1 MDPTSIIG
9 IVLGIGLV
17 LGSGLI
23 EGLPPSSLI
32 APTALMIILGGTAGA
47 TMTCY
52 SMNELKTLIAA
63 TGTAFK
69 KRTVELPELF
79 ETFGELATL
88 ARREGLLVLEN
99 HPIPIDSLLLKRG
112 VSLIVD
118 GTEPTL
124 LRDMLTTE
132 LYTYEERAK
141 TMASIWATAGGFA
154 PTMGIIG
161 TVMGLILVM
170 GNLENAS
177 ELGPSIA
184 VAFMATF
191 YGVSSANLVMLP
203 IGKKM
208 AFAAKEET
216 QIGLVIVEG
225 LVSIQS
231 GDNPRV
237 VQEKL
242 KSYIDESMW
251 GQLHI
256 KAPAKEGK

>member
-9 IVLGIGLV
+9 IILGITLV
-17 LGSGLI
+17 VGSGLI

-52 SMNELKTLIAA
+52 SMNELKMLVSA

-99 HPIPIDSLLLKRG
+99 HPIPIDSPLLKRG
-112 VSLIVD
+112 VGLIVD

-132 LYTYEERAK
+132 LYTFEERSK
-141 TMASIWATAGGFA
+141 VMASVWATAGGFA

-191 YGVSSANLVMLP
+191 YGVSSANLIMLP

-208 AFAAKEET
+208 ALAAKEET

-242 KSYIDESMW
+242 KSYIDETLW
-251 GQLHI
+251 AQLHV

>member
-9 IVLGIGLV
+9 IILGVGLV
-17 LGSGLI
+17 VGMGLE
-23 EGLPPSSLI
+23 EGLAPSSLI
-32 APTALMIILGGTAGA
+32 APTALVIILGGTGGA

-52 SMNELKTLIAA
+52 SMNELKMLISA
-63 TGTAFK
+63 TSTAFK
-69 KRTVELPELF
+69 KRTIELPALF

-99 HPIPIDSLLLKRG
+99 HPIPINSALLKRG

-132 LYTYEERAK
+132 LYTFEERAK
-141 TMASIWATAGGFA
+141 VMASIWATAGGFA

-170 GNLENAS
+170 GNLDNAA

-191 YGVSSANLVMLP
+191 YGVSFANLIMLP
-203 IGKKM
+203 ISKKM
-208 AFAAKEET
+208 SLVAKEET

-242 KSYIDESMW
+242 KSYIDETLWS
-251 GQLHI
+251 QLHI

>member
-9 IVLGIGLV
+9 IILGIVLV
-17 LGSGLI
+17 VGAGI
-23 EGLPPSSLI
+23 EEGLPPSSLI
-32 APTALMIILGGTAGA
+32 APSALVIILGGTIGA

-52 SMNELKTLIAA
+52 SMNEIKSLISA
-63 TGTAFK
+63 TSSAFK
-69 KRTVELPELF
+69 KRTVEFPDLF
-79 ETFGELATL
+79 EMFGELATL

-99 HPIPIDSLLLKRG
+99 HPIPIDSPLLKRG
-112 VSLIVD
+112 VGLIVD
-118 GTEPTL
+118 GTEPAL

-132 LYTYEERAK
+132 LYTFEERAK
-141 TMASIWATAGGFA
+141 TMAGIWSTAGGFA

-208 AFAAKEET
+208 LLVAKEET

-251 GQLHI
+251 ARLHV
-256 KAPAKEGK
+256 KAPVKETK